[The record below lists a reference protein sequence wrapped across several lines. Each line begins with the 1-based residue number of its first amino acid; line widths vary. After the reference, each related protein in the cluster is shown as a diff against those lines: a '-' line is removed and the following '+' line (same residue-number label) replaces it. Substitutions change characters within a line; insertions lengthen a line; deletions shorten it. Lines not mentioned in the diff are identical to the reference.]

1 MRARSLVA
9 GGGRCGPRRGVALCW
24 TGGTTRKA
32 SASETVEFDPDLADG
47 AFHVLDRAGVRHLL
61 PGLTGFR
68 LMEIM
73 RECGVEMPENC
84 GGSVACGTCHV
95 YVDPD
100 WLARLVPP
108 REDEEAMLDQLLH
121 TKPNSRL
128 SCQIL
133 WDQAL
138 DGLRLTLAQPEE

>member
-1 MRARSLVA
+1 MLD
-9 GGGRCGPRRGVALCW
+9 RGNDGEAESSVSEAFD
-24 TGGTTRKA
+24 
-32 SASETVEFDPDLADG
+32 SALADG
-47 AFHVLDRAGVRHLL
+47 AFHVLDRGGVRHLL
-61 PGLTGFR
+61 PGLNGFR

-100 WLARLVPP
+100 WFARLVPA

-121 TKPNSRL
+121 ARPNSRL
-128 SCQIL
+128 SCQVL
-133 WDQAL
+133 WEAAL
-138 DGLRLTLAQPEE
+138 DGLRLTLASPEG

>member
-1 MRARSLVA
+1 M
-9 GGGRCGPRRGVALCW
+9 PDRGNDGEAETSV
-24 TGGTTRKA
+24 
-32 SASETVEFDPDLADG
+32 SEAFDPALADG
-47 AFHVLDRAGVRHLL
+47 AFQVLDRGGVRHLL
-61 PGLTGFR
+61 PGLDGFR

-84 GGSVACGTCHV
+84 GGAVACGTCHV

-100 WLARLVPP
+100 WFARLVPA

-121 TKPNSRL
+121 ARPNSRL

-133 WDQAL
+133 WEAAL
-138 DGLRLTLAQPEE
+138 DGLRLMLAPPEG

>member
-1 MRARSLVA
+1 MLDLGNDGEAETSV
-9 GGGRCGPRRGVALCW
+9 
-24 TGGTTRKA
+24 
-32 SASETVEFDPDLADG
+32 SEAFDPALADG
-47 AFHVLDRAGVRHLL
+47 AFHVLDGGGVRHLL
-61 PGLTGFR
+61 PGLNGFR

-84 GGSVACGTCHV
+84 GGAVACGTCHV

-100 WLARLVPP
+100 WFARLMPA

-121 TKPNSRL
+121 ARPNSRL

-133 WDQAL
+133 WEPAL
-138 DGLRLTLAQPEE
+138 DGLRLTLAPPEG